1 MTIHALNGT
10 GKVHNGAD
18 SVFNPTNG
26 TTHGFIEG
34 LVKRCEENPRYAF
47 TPEVVERLASLKQ
60 SDRLAFENLRARL
73 KETGCRITALDDV
86 IDDATDKSE
95 RAPNQTDIL
104 IGLAN
109 DIELFHEA
117 DGVAYADID
126 VSGHRETWNIRSE
139 GFAHWLS
146 RRFFKETRR
155 ALTPDT
161 LHSSLANFEA
171 KARFEGKEQ
180 SVFLRTGGLDGKIYI
195 DLCNKNWEA
204 VEIDCTGWRIINNP
218 PVRFRRVAGMKELP
232 RPVAGGSIGK
242 IRDFL
247 NVESDG
253 DFVLAVS
260 WILAALRP
268 HGPFPIM
275 VLNGEMGS
283 SKSTFSNILKS
294 LVDPSASSIRTL
306 PRKDTDLFI
315 SASNAYVL
323 AFDNISSLSNS
334 ISDTLCRLSTGG
346 SHVARELFTNQKEM
360 TFSATRPMIL
370 NGIEEFVNRSD
381 LADRSLFLTLESIPE
396 DRRKAET
403 EFWTSFEAE
412 RPYILG
418 ALFDGM
424 VEGLRNINSTR
435 LPKLPRMADFA
446 LWASACEGA
455 FWDKGALWKAYNDN
469 REDVIEHVI
478 EADPLADTLRAFI
491 AKQTQREWSGTASD
505 LLKYLTANGRNKPR
519 GYPSSPHS
527 LSGHLRRVATFLRK
541 MGIEIEFAREKR
553 TGRRIIRI
561 CATDNF
567 LGSSGGETEASEA
580 SNPAENGVFSISL
593 VTPDARKSSLSN
605 SEKSPPPV
613 LSCRFEGTVSI
624 QPETLYDGEGMVSLQ
639 GTTHTRG
646 IRWDWWEKVK
656 RVFIRIGVK

>member
-1 MTIHALNGT
+1 MINNALNGT

-18 SVFNPTNG
+18 SVFNATNG

-34 LVKRCEENPRYAF
+34 LVERCAENPRYAF

-60 SDRLAFENLRARL
+60 SDRLAFETLRARL

-95 RAPNQTDIL
+95 RNPNQTDIL
-104 IGLAN
+104 IGLAE
-109 DIELFHEA
+109 DIDLFHTV
-117 DGVAYADID
+117 DGTAYADIQ

-155 ALTPDT
+155 ALSPDT

-171 KARFEGKEQ
+171 KARFEGQEQ

-204 VEIDCTGWRIINNP
+204 VEIDCTGWRIINNL

-242 IRDFL
+242 LREFL
-247 NVESDG
+247 NVGTDG

-268 HGPFPIM
+268 HGPYPLM
-275 VLNGEMGS
+275 VLNGEQGS

-306 PRKDTDLFI
+306 PRKDSDLFI
-315 SASNAYVL
+315 SASNSHVL
-323 AFDNISSLSNS
+323 AFDNISSLSNA

-346 SHVARELFTNQKEM
+346 SHVARELFTNQKEIA
-360 TFSATRPMIL
+360 FNATRPAIL

-381 LADRSLFLTLESIPE
+381 LADRSLFITLESIPE
-396 DRRKAET
+396 ESRRTET
-403 EFWTSFEAE
+403 EFWKSFEAE

-418 ALFDGM
+418 ALLDGM
-424 VEGLRNINSTR
+424 VEGLRNINDIR
-435 LPKLPRMADFA
+435 LPKLPRLADFA

-455 FWDKGALWKAYNDN
+455 YWKNGTFMSAFNAN

-478 EADPLADTLRAFI
+478 EADPVAERLRSFI
-491 AKQTQREWSGTASD
+491 QEQPNKRWEGRVCE
-505 LLKYLTANGRNKPR
+505 LLDALTDNGRNKPR
-519 GYPSSPHS
+519 QFPSSPHT
-527 LSGHLRRVATFLRK
+527 LSGHLRRASTFLRK
-541 MGIEIEFAREKR
+541 LGIEVEWDKDRR
-553 TGRRIIRI
+553 TGRRIISIRSVG
-561 CATDNF
+561 D
-567 LGSSGGETEASEA
+567 EKEASEAYEA
-580 SNPAENGVFSISL
+580 SNPAGIERF
-593 VTPDARKSSLSN
+593 ASSTEAPEASN
-605 SEKSPPPV
+605 SSAAGNEKELSPV
-613 LSCRFEGTVSI
+613 LSCRFEGNISI
-624 QPETLYDGEGMVSLQ
+624 QPETLYDGEGLLSLQ
-639 GTTHTRG
+639 GTTHARG
-646 IRWDWWEKVK
+646 ARWDWWEKVK
-656 RVFIRIGVK
+656 RALRIGVK